1 MTSIRKLKLKLEHPV
16 TVEGRRPSVA
26 LPSDYERPQPLT
38 ASDNEHIK
46 ARAVSIDHA
55 HAAGWH
61 RSGDR
66 IGIPVFDQSGAVANV
81 RQYMPPPRHGKPKV
95 LSTPGYGKPTRLA
108 GIEWLRDDDDWV
120 FVCGGEFDTA
130 AAISAG
136 LNAVNGTNGEGSV
149 PAPEHG
155 LSALANRRVAVA
167 LDADGPGRKAASV
180 WARKLASIASEVR
193 VIALPDDSDVN
204 DWFVAGNTASAL
216 LDLVEAAP
224 ISHARG
230 SARRDADELLQM
242 ALTKTDDGEG
252 RNETG
257 FWLACQLRDEG
268 YSPDEAW
275 EAAISTFQKAV
286 EGDKEPHYTVADAR
300 VSLESAFS
308 QPARQPSGR
317 TTTAVMHPLT
327 ELGNAER
334 FVERF
339 GDRCKYIAALREW
352 WVWDGRR
359 WATDNDGQVD
369 RWARE
374 TVRAISQEADATE
387 DEELRKKVLAWAR
400 ASESRSKLDNL
411 TRLAQSETGVTASPA
426 DFDRDHDILNVANG
440 VIDLRTGQ
448 FRAHQTEDMLHRMSP
463 VTYDPTATSPGFDKF
478 LQRVQPDPDMRA
490 FLQRAAGYSATG
502 HTTEHRFLM
511 PYSDGRSGKSTFA
524 SLLFAVFGL
533 NEYAMHLRPE
543 ALAVSKFEQIPADI
557 ARLVGARYVLTG
569 ELEEGMHLNE
579 SLVKSLTGGEDPI
592 SARLLHSNPIT
603 FFPQCTIWM
612 PTNHR
617 PVVRGTDEG
626 IWGRHLLVSDWVFIP
641 EPERDKNLVSRL
653 KATELPGI
661 LNWIVAGAVEWY
673 REGLNPPASVLAATQ
688 AYREESDLM
697 GAFLDEMCS
706 VGADEECTKSELY
719 FEYTAWCREGGLKPL
734 TKIAFGRALK
744 KHPRSDI
751 TETRRGKSK
760 VHMWSGVD
768 VLPRRV
774 ALSRVTPISAAQ
786 KVGAN

>member
-1 MTSIRKLKLKLEHPV
+1 MTSIRKLKHPV
-16 TVEGRRPSVA
+16 PVEGRKPCIA
-26 LPSDYERPQPLT
+26 LPSDYKRPQPLT
-38 ASDNEHIK
+38 ASDIEHIK
-46 ARAVSIDHA
+46 ARAVSIDYA

-66 IGIPVFDQSGAVANV
+66 IGIPVLNRSGEVVNV
-81 RQYMPPPRHGKPKV
+81 RRYSADAQPKMLNTKLHG
-95 LSTPGYGKPTRLA
+95 SPTRLA
-108 GIEWLRDDDDWV
+108 GVEWLRDDDDWV
-120 FVCGGEFDTA
+120 LVCGGEFDSA

-136 LNAVNGTNGEGSV
+136 LNAVNGTNGEKSV
-149 PAPEHG
+149 PDPEHG
-155 LSALANRRVAVA
+155 LSALTNRRVAVA
-167 LDADGPGRKAASV
+167 LDADEAGRKAASR
-180 WARKLASIASEVR
+180 WARELEDVASEVR
-193 VIALPDDSDVN
+193 IIALPDGSDVN
-204 DWFVAGNTASAL
+204 DWFVTGNTASAL
-216 LDLVEAAP
+216 LDLVEVSP
-224 ISHARG
+224 TSHG
-230 SARRDADELLQM
+230 PKGARRDPDELLQM
-242 ALTKTDDGEG
+242 ALTRSPEEG
-252 RNETG
+252 RNNTG
-257 FWLACQLRDEG
+257 FWLACQLRDER
-268 YSPDEAW
+268 YDKDEAQQQL
-275 EAAISTFQKAV
+275 AAYQAAV
-286 EGDKEPHYTVADAR
+286 GSAKSPVYSVEDAR
-300 VSLESAFS
+300 VNLDSAYA
-308 QPARQPSGR
+308 QPARAPSGK
-317 TTTAVMHPLT
+317 TSPAIMHPLT

-411 TRLAQSETGVTASPA
+411 TRLAQSEPGVTASPA
-426 DFDRDHDILNVANG
+426 DFDRDHNLLNVANG
-440 VIDLRTGQ
+440 VLDLRTGH

-463 VTYDPTATSPGFDKF
+463 VAYDPLASSSGFDKF
-478 LQRVQPDPDMRA
+478 LQRVQPDPEMRA

-641 EPERDKNLVSRL
+641 EPERDRNLVSRL

-706 VGADEECTKSELY
+706 VGADEECTKSALY
-719 FEYTAWCREGGLKPL
+719 LEYTAWCREGGLKPL

-744 KHPRSDI
+744 KHPGSDI

-774 ALSRVTPISAAQ
+774 ALSRVTPIAAAQ